1 MKKYEEIIKGK
12 EPFQCALALEYLLLN
27 GRDNLLDDVYY
38 QNLQDNIKDTNDKG
52 RMFTNGYA
60 LDSLCLAKEMAKL
73 DTKEL
78 CEYIYDEEKYKK
90 EQEKKLKKQERSR

>member
-1 MKKYEEIIKGK
+1 MKKYEEIIRKSD
-12 EPFQCALALEYLLLN
+12 PVQNALALEYLLLN

-38 QNLQDNIKDTNDKG
+38 QNLQDNIKDSDDKG

-60 LDSLCLAKEMAKL
+60 LDSLKLARNMANL

-90 EQEKKLKKQERSR
+90 EQERKLKNQERSR

>member
-1 MKKYEEIIKGK
+1 MKKYEEIIKK
-12 EPFQCALALEYLLLN
+12 SDPFKNALALEYLLLN

-38 QNLQDNIKDTNDKG
+38 QNLQDNIKDTDDKR

-60 LDSLCLAKEMAKL
+60 LDSLKLARDMAKL

-78 CEYIYDEEKYKK
+78 CEYIYDEEKYKR
-90 EQEKKLKKQERSR
+90 KQERSR

>member
-1 MKKYEEIIKGK
+1 MKKYEEIISKSD
-12 EPFQCALALEYLLLN
+12 PVQNALALEYLLLN

-38 QNLQDNIKDTNDKG
+38 QNLQDNIKDSDDKG

-60 LDSLCLAKEMAKL
+60 LDSLKLARDMANL

-90 EQEKKLKKQERSR
+90 EQEKKLKNQERSR

>member
-1 MKKYEEIIKGK
+1 MKKYEEIISKSD
-12 EPFQCALALEYLLLN
+12 PVQNALALEYLLLN

-38 QNLQDNIKDTNDKG
+38 QNLQDNIKDSDDKG

-60 LDSLCLAKEMAKL
+60 LDSLKLARNMANL

-90 EQEKKLKKQERSR
+90 EQEKKLKNQERSR

>member
-1 MKKYEEIIKGK
+1 MKKYEEIINKGD
-12 EPFQCALALEYLLLN
+12 PFLNAMALEYLLRN
-27 GRDNLLDDVYY
+27 GRENLLDDVYY
-38 QNLQDNIKDTNDKG
+38 QNLQDNIKDSDDTG

-60 LDSLCLAKEMAKL
+60 LDSLKIARDMAQL

-78 CEYIYDEEKYKK
+78 CEYIYDEEKYKR

>member
-12 EPFQCALALEYLLLN
+12 DSFQCAMALEYLFLN

-38 QNLQDNIKDTNDKG
+38 QNLQDNIKDTDDTR

-60 LDSLCLAKEMAKL
+60 LESLKIARDMAKL

-78 CEYIYDEEKYKK
+78 CEYIYEEEKYKK
-90 EQEKKLKKQERSR
+90 EQEKKLKNQERGR

>member
-38 QNLQDNIKDTNDKG
+38 QNLQDNIKGTDDKG

-60 LDSLCLAKEMAKL
+60 LDSLSLAREMARL

>member
-1 MKKYEEIIKGK
+1 MKKYEEIIKGQD
-12 EPFQCALALEYLLLN
+12 PFQCALALEYLLRN
-27 GRDNLLDDVYY
+27 GRENLQDDVYY
-38 QNLQDNIKDTNDKG
+38 QNLQDNIKDSDDTR

-60 LDSLCLAKEMAKL
+60 LESLKMARDLSEL

-78 CEYIYDEEKYKK
+78 CEYIYDEVKYQK

>member
-1 MKKYEEIIKGK
+1 MKKYEEITKGK
-12 EPFQCALALEYLLLN
+12 DPFQCAMALEYLLLN

-38 QNLQDNIKDTNDKG
+38 QNLQDNIKDSDDTR

-60 LDSLCLAKEMAKL
+60 LESLKMARELSKL

-78 CEYIYDEEKYKK
+78 CEYIYDEEKLKK
-90 EQEKKLKKQERSR
+90 EQEKKLKNQERSR

>member
-1 MKKYEEIIKGK
+1 MKKYEEIIKK
-12 EPFQCALALEYLLLN
+12 NDPVQNALALEYLLLN

-38 QNLQDNIKDTNDKG
+38 QNLQDNIKDNDDKG
-52 RMFTNGYA
+52 SIFTNGYA
-60 LDSLCLAKEMAKL
+60 LDSLKLARDMAKL

>member
-1 MKKYEEIIKGK
+1 MKKYEEITKGK
-12 EPFQCALALEYLLLN
+12 DPFQCAMALEYLLLN

-38 QNLQDNIKDTNDKG
+38 QNLQDNIKDSDDTR

-60 LDSLCLAKEMAKL
+60 LESLKMARDLSKL

-78 CEYIYDEEKYKK
+78 CEYIYDEEKLKK
-90 EQEKKLKKQERSR
+90 EQEKKLKNQERSR

>member
-12 EPFQCALALEYLLLN
+12 DPFQCALALEYLLLN

-38 QNLQDNIKDTNDKG
+38 QNLQDNIKDTDDTR

-60 LDSLCLAKEMAKL
+60 LNSLEIARDMAKL

-78 CEYIYDEEKYKK
+78 CEYIYDEEKNKK

>member
-1 MKKYEEIIKGK
+1 MKKYEEITKGK
-12 EPFQCALALEYLLLN
+12 DPFQCAMALEYLLLN

-38 QNLQDNIKDTNDKG
+38 QNLQDNIKDSDDTR

-60 LDSLCLAKEMAKL
+60 LESLKMARELSKL

-78 CEYIYDEEKYKK
+78 CEYIYDEEKL
-90 EQEKKLKKQERSR
+90 KKLKNQERSR

>member
-12 EPFQCALALEYLLLN
+12 DPFQCAMALEYLILN

-38 QNLQDNIKDTNDKG
+38 QNLQDNIKDSDDTR

-60 LDSLCLAKEMAKL
+60 LESLKIARDLSKL

-78 CEYIYDEEKYKK
+78 CEYIYDEEKLKQ
-90 EQEKKLKKQERSR
+90 EQEKKLKNQERSR

>member
-1 MKKYEEIIKGK
+1 MKKYEEITKGK
-12 EPFQCALALEYLLLN
+12 DPFQCAMSLEYLLLN

-38 QNLQDNIKDTNDKG
+38 QNLQDNIKDSDDTR

-60 LDSLCLAKEMAKL
+60 LESLKMARDLSEL

-78 CEYIYDEEKYKK
+78 CEYIYDEVKYQK

>member
-1 MKKYEEIIKGK
+1 MKKYEEILKGK
-12 EPFQCALALEYLLLN
+12 EPFQCAMALEYLLLN

-38 QNLQDNIKDTNDKG
+38 QNLQDNIKDNDDTKSWVK
-52 RMFTNGYA
+52 NDYA
-60 LDSLCLAKEMAKL
+60 LYSLEIARDMAKL

-78 CEYIYDEEKYKK
+78 CEYIYDEEKNKR